1 MTDIQKALAD
11 LKARQ
16 EAGEHMPCPR
26 CGKDTMKPALYTNAL
41 SRVADGI
48 MVCDDCGT
56 QEALLA
62 FMQNPMPVDEWA
74 FLNPDLPSVDFKD
87 LPGKAVWEQIRM
99 DHGPALISI
108 FKRWT
113 QEEPGADFKPY
124 RREAMKRCPGLTQIW
139 EQPFQ
144 AMYEVSDGQLILR
157 FRHTTARKISM
168 PRLFSFCSVFCVI
181 CRSRSSRKKA
191 AVLPKSSTKTVSCR
205 SRLLHGSYRLFF
217 LRINF

>member
-26 CGKDTMKPALYTNAL
+26 CGRDTMKPALYTNAL

-87 LPGKAVWEQIRM
+87 LPGKAVDGSRPGTDKHFQTLDTGTARR
-99 DHGPALISI
+99 GFQRVPAGSTPALP
-108 FKRWT
+108 R
-113 QEEPGADFKPY
+113 ADTDL
-124 RREAMKRCPGLTQIW
+124 G
-139 EQPFQ
+139 
-144 AMYEVSDGQLILR
+144 
-157 FRHTTARKISM
+157 TALPSH
-168 PRLFSFCSVFCVI
+168 V
-181 CRSRSSRKKA
+181 RSR
-191 AVLPKSSTKTVSCR
+191 
-205 SRLLHGSYRLFF
+205 
-217 LRINF
+217 

>member
-1 MTDIQKALAD
+1 MNDIQKALAD

-16 EAGEHMPCPR
+16 EAGEKMPCPR
-26 CGKDTMKPALYTNAL
+26 GGKDTMKSSLCTNAL

-48 MVCDDCGT
+48 FVCDDCGT

-74 FLNPDLPSVDFKD
+74 FLTGDVPEGDFRD

-99 DHGPALISI
+99 AHGPALISI

-113 QEEPGADFKPY
+113 QEQPGADFKPY
-124 RREAMKRCPGLTQIW
+124 RREAHRRCPGLTQIW

-144 AMYEVSDGQLILR
+144 AMYEVADGQLILR
-157 FRHTTARKISM
+157 FRNTDDGVELTADLMENGK
-168 PRLFSFCSVFCVI
+168 
-181 CRSRSSRKKA
+181 
-191 AVLPKSSTKTVSCR
+191 
-205 SRLLHGSYRLFF
+205 
-217 LRINF
+217 

>member
-1 MTDIQKALAD
+1 MTDVQKALAD

-26 CGKDTMKPALYTNAL
+26 CGKDTMKPALCTNAL

-48 MVCDDCGT
+48 FVCDDCGT

-74 FLNPDLPSVDFKD
+74 FLNPELPSVDFKD

-99 DHGPALISI
+99 EHGPALISI

-113 QEEPGADFKPY
+113 QEKPGADFREY
-124 RREAMKRCPGLTQIW
+124 RREAHRRCPGLTQIW
-139 EQPFQ
+139 ERPFQ
-144 AMYEVSDGQLILR
+144 AMYEVADGQLIMR
-157 FRHTTARKISM
+157 FRNTDDGVELTADLVNNGK
-168 PRLFSFCSVFCVI
+168 
-181 CRSRSSRKKA
+181 
-191 AVLPKSSTKTVSCR
+191 
-205 SRLLHGSYRLFF
+205 
-217 LRINF
+217 

>member
-1 MTDIQKALAD
+1 MTDVQKALAD

-26 CGKDTMKPALYTNAL
+26 CGRDTMKPALYTNAL

-113 QEEPGADFKPY
+113 QEQPGADFKPN

-144 AMYEVSDGQLILR
+144 AMYEVADGQLIMR
-157 FRHTTARKISM
+157 FRNTEEGVELTADLIENGK
-168 PRLFSFCSVFCVI
+168 
-181 CRSRSSRKKA
+181 
-191 AVLPKSSTKTVSCR
+191 
-205 SRLLHGSYRLFF
+205 
-217 LRINF
+217 

>member
-1 MTDIQKALAD
+1 MTDVQKALAD

-16 EAGEHMPCPR
+16 EAGEQMPCPR
-26 CGKDTMKPALYTNAL
+26 CGKDTMKPALCTNALSRVADGMCTNAL

-48 MVCDDCGT
+48 FVCDDCGT

-62 FMQNPMPVDEWA
+62 FMRNPMPVDEWA
-74 FLNPDLPSVDFKD
+74 FLNPDLPDVDFKD

-139 EQPFQ
+139 ERP
-144 AMYEVSDGQLILR
+144 SDGR
-157 FRHTTARKISM
+157 PDGKR
-168 PRLFSFCSVFCVI
+168 
-181 CRSRSSRKKA
+181 
-191 AVLPKSSTKTVSCR
+191 
-205 SRLLHGSYRLFF
+205 
-217 LRINF
+217 

>member
-1 MTDIQKALAD
+1 MTDVQKALAD

-26 CGKDTMKPALYTNAL
+26 CGRDTMKPALYTNAM

-99 DHGPALISI
+99 DHGPVLISI

-124 RREAMKRCPGLTQIW
+124 RREQIW

-157 FRHTTARKISM
+157 FRHTDDG
-168 PRLFSFCSVFCVI
+168 VE
-181 CRSRSSRKKA
+181 
-191 AVLPKSSTKTVSCR
+191 VSAD
-205 SRLLHGSYRLFF
+205 LVE
-217 LRINF
+217 NDK